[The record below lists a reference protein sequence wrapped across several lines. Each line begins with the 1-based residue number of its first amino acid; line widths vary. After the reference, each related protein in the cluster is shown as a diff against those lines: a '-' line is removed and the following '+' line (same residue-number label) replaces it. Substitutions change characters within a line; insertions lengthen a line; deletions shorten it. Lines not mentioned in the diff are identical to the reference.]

1 MDLEAKEKAA
11 LNQLK
16 RKKAQQRIQS
26 ALSANEQA
34 MLRKRQEFEAREAAN
49 EMRRKELEEIRKRD
63 EERKRMEDLRKER
76 ERQDK
81 YQAAVESEEMRKMTI
96 KQRAEEKE
104 RLLAE
109 LYARRKKENDIRKVE
124 QEFEMKLRLDK
135 VDSLQKNNLYMRQQN
150 LERIMYEYEK
160 TRTLLRERSELQMQR
175 KMSNMRASIQR
186 QSIQSAIEHLKGTKD
201 ISKLASSGTLNISEL
216 LNKSRPA
223 TAM

>member
-1 MDLEAKEKAA
+1 
-11 LNQLK
+11 
-16 RKKAQQRIQS
+16 
-26 ALSANEQA
+26 

-135 VDSLQKNNLYMRQQN
+135 VGNDVCDWLCENWVMMSAD
-150 LERIMYEYEK
+150 
-160 TRTLLRERSELQMQR
+160 TRCNQLVDVLT
-175 KMSNMRASIQR
+175 
-186 QSIQSAIEHLKGTKD
+186 G
-201 ISKLASSGTLNISEL
+201 
-216 LNKSRPA
+216 
-223 TAM
+223 